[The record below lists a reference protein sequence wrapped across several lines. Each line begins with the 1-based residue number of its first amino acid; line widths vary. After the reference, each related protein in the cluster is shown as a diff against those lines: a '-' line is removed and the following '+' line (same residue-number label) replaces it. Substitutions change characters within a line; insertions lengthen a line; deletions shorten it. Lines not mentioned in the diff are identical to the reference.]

1 MTEPGRNPTV
11 SDVEILREFALC
23 PDPFMHATELAETLG
38 MSRQGVHNRLE
49 GLQEQGYLDSKL
61 TGGTR
66 NWWITDAG
74 RSYLSEQS

>member
-1 MTEPGRNPTV
+1 MSGPGRKPTV

-23 PDPFMHATELAETLG
+23 PDPFMHATELSDAMD

-49 GLQEQGYLDSKL
+49 QLQEEGYLDSKM

-66 NWWITDAG
+66 NWWLTDEG
-74 RSYLSEQS
+74 RNYISEQS